1 MELGQPPP
9 RLSFRQT
16 QTKQGGQRTPQR
28 VLGKPENVGAKDTP
42 DPGVGEGQR
51 LGVGERHCLDLG
63 GRSKARLRIHGKGAQ
78 APVTHGH
85 PRAGL
90 RPQHLPAAG
99 RTRLMK

>member
-42 DPGVGEGQR
+42 DPGAGEGQR
-51 LGVGERHCLDLG
+51 LGGGGEALLG
-63 GRSKARLRIHGKGAQ
+63 SGGQIQGSA
-78 APVTHGH
+78 
-85 PRAGL
+85 
-90 RPQHLPAAG
+90 
-99 RTRLMK
+99 